1 MSEDNDVI
9 RGLAIART
17 HFQLR
22 AILAA
27 MQAPRVHCQT
37 YRQLVALKAELDAW
51 NRRAP
56 AKAEGE

>member
-1 MSEDNDVI
+1 MSDDKEVV

-27 MQAPRVHCQT
+27 MQAPRSPTPQPPPRKEVT
-37 YRQLVALKAELDAW
+37 NE
-51 NRRAP
+51 
-56 AKAEGE
+56 